1 MYLEKI
7 QSIGMLA
14 TEFTAEAELAAVAR
28 RSESRRGAVWR
39 GVARLRNSCAAAW
52 SVKFNVTHSHILSHY
67 SCTLRELDIYT

>member
-39 GVARLRNSCAAAW
+39 GVARLRNSCAAA
-52 SVKFNVTHSHILSHY
+52 
-67 SCTLRELDIYT
+67 